1 MVYHRLKSS
10 LCLFS
15 YFSRL
20 KLINDGDYTA
30 ATQDAEMLAVLL
42 GNEVRNTCHANY
54 LYVKHSS
61 ILYHENHN
69 IHWCSSHYAVTHVR
83 TKK

>member
-1 MVYHRLKSS
+1 MHRLLKHWAKQLQTLQMLWLDQKRIFAMVYHRLKSS

-42 GNEVRNTCHANY
+42 GNEVCEP
-54 LYVKHSS
+54 LP
-61 ILYHENHN
+61 
-69 IHWCSSHYAVTHVR
+69 C
-83 TKK
+83 